1 MSVDRTAPKPTS
13 RRFWF
18 DPRFAIGLV
27 LVLASVAG
35 VVGLVSSASAM
46 TPAYAASGALA
57 PGDRVTGA
65 DLVPTLVR
73 IDSVSGRYLVPGDVP
88 DEGFVITKPI
98 GAGELVPVSAV
109 GSTAGLD
116 VASIVVSTNAQLPES
131 TKPGDTVDVW
141 ASSSLGTGLFGP
153 PSVIVP
159 GATVVRV
166 VVDDGIVKSSDG
178 ATVEIL
184 VPRLRIAR
192 LLSAIANDDALSIVP
207 ASIPGIG

>member
-1 MSVDRTAPKPTS
+1 MPTDRPPVKPKS

-18 DPRFAIGLV
+18 DPRFAIGLT

-35 VVGLVSSASAM
+35 VVGLVSTASAM
-46 TPAYAASGALA
+46 TPAYAAATPLE
-57 PGDRVTGA
+57 PGDRITSS
-65 DLVPTLVR
+65 DLVETLVR
-73 IDSVSGRYLVPGDVP
+73 IEAVSGRYLIPGDLP
-88 DEGFVITKPI
+88 DAGFVVTKPI
-98 GAGELVPVSAV
+98 GAGELVPASAV
-109 GSTAGLD
+109 GATAGLD
-116 VASIVVSTNAQLPES
+116 VASVVVSTNAQLPES

-192 LLSAIANDDALSIVP
+192 LLSAIANDDELSIVP
-207 ASIPGIG
+207 ASIPAIG